1 MPCIIPFICCSESL
15 AQTWSICNAE
25 LLRRGW
31 WLQKGVAYTCWRDHC
46 GYRNWLSALH
56 RPKISS
62 GNFGGAKRTSGY
74 FRSVVFSKYPGVT
87 CTWVE
92 QELEGMALFLQILN
106 ETVNSPGGGAS
117 FPDFCAQEHHEIG
130 WITGTSLLPSQAVLG
145 RPMAARSRCGF
156 PKCCWNRDL
165 SKASL
170 LFSWMTWQS
179 GFSVQWQQRG

>member
-46 GYRNWLSALH
+46 GYRKWLSALH

-62 GNFGGAKRTSGY
+62 GNFGRAKRTSGY

-92 QELEGMALFLQILN
+92 QELEEMALFLQILN
-106 ETVNSPGGGAS
+106 ETVNSPGGGHLFLTFVHRSIMRLAGS
-117 FPDFCAQEHHEIG
+117 LGQAYCHLRQCWAGPWLLDLGVGFLSAAGIG
-130 WITGTSLLPSQAVLG
+130 I
-145 RPMAARSRCGF
+145 
-156 PKCCWNRDL
+156 
-165 SKASL
+165 
-170 LFSWMTWQS
+170 
-179 GFSVQWQQRG
+179 

>member
-46 GYRNWLSALH
+46 GYRKWLSALH

-92 QELEGMALFLQILN
+92 QELEGMALFLQTLN
-106 ETVNSPGGGAS
+106 ETVNSPGGG
-117 FPDFCAQEHHEIG
+117 I
-130 WITGTSLLPSQAVLG
+130 
-145 RPMAARSRCGF
+145 
-156 PKCCWNRDL
+156 
-165 SKASL
+165 
-170 LFSWMTWQS
+170 FSWLLSTGASWDWLDLWDKPAAIS
-179 GFSVQWQQRG
+179 GSAGQTHDC

>member
-46 GYRNWLSALH
+46 GYRKWLSALH

-62 GNFGGAKRTSGY
+62 GNFGRAKRTSGY

-92 QELEGMALFLQILN
+92 QELEEMALFLQILN
-106 ETVNSPGGGAS
+106 ETVNSPGGG
-117 FPDFCAQEHHEIG
+117 I
-130 WITGTSLLPSQAVLG
+130 
-145 RPMAARSRCGF
+145 
-156 PKCCWNRDL
+156 
-165 SKASL
+165 
-170 LFSWMTWQS
+170 FSWLLCTGASWDWLDHWDKPAAIS
-179 GFSVQWQQRG
+179 GSAGQAHGC